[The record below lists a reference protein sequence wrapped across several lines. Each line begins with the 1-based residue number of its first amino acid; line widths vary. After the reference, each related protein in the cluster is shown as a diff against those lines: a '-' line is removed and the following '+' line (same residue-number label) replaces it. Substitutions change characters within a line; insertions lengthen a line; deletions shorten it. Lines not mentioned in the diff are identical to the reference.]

1 MRYVQYS
8 NYDLLRLSQN
18 CYQYLKPV
26 FFSLV
31 STTSKSAV
39 GLKTFLYEFQSCNQ
53 DTQIYFFSWYPW
65 FSILYTLHT
74 VANTTQDYG
83 RSLNVFQLHF
93 HYQPRFEKCFQ
104 SVISFIAGHLRVVF
118 DFGFERQELIFPNKH
133 FGLGQYHDVRISRK
147 NSGATL
153 LMQVSKVS
161 V

>member
-1 MRYVQYS
+1 MKYVQYS
-8 NYDLLRLSQN
+8 NYYLLRLSQN

-31 STTSKSAV
+31 SMTSKSAV

-53 DTQIYFFSWYPW
+53 DTQICFFSWYLW
-65 FSILYTLHT
+65 FRIPYTLYT
-74 VANTTQDYG
+74 VANTTRDW
-83 RSLNVFQLHF
+83 SLNVFQLQF
-93 HYQPRFEKCFQ
+93 HYQQRFEKCFQ

>member
-8 NYDLLRLSQN
+8 NYYLLRLSQN

-31 STTSKSAV
+31 SRTSKSAV

-53 DTQIYFFSWYPW
+53 DTQICFFSWYPW
-65 FSILYTLHT
+65 FRILYT
-74 VANTTQDYG
+74 
-83 RSLNVFQLHF
+83 LNVFQLHF
-93 HYQPRFEKCFQ
+93 HCQQRFEKCFQ
-104 SVISFIAGHLRVVF
+104 SVISFVAGHLRVVF